1 MKETLKQIYQYLY
14 AAYRYKYLFIIVS
27 LSVMTAIGAYS
38 FYIPKKYQ
46 ADTTV
51 FIESN
56 VIDELVRGIAI
67 TPNIEDKVR
76 VLQFAIL
83 SRDMIMKTL
92 EKLDSEIFTKSKAV
106 QQKYISGLSDR
117 TKINVTRRM
126 DRFTLSIIDKDPHF
140 AQNFINTLVGL
151 YVEENLSE
159 KRDETYGANRF
170 LQDQIDIF
178 KQKLEA
184 SEDKIIAY
192 RKKQGVYF
200 STDEGATLADIR
212 ARMQQI
218 EEIGLTQDTLQARK
232 GQLQKQLG
240 SLDPTVDIIS
250 ETAEDNR
257 LVAMETRLKTL
268 LLRYTDNYPE
278 VVQLKSEIEAL
289 KYRLSQPDEA
299 EASHET
305 TRMTSRN
312 PLYQDLQGQLF
323 TVDTELS
330 SIAARKKNLQ
340 QTIAKR
346 EKELHEVPAAQ
357 KELGILMQER
367 DSYRSIYNDL
377 LARMGQSEVSKQ
389 MEIGNKASTFRIV
402 DPAILPETPV
412 SPDMI
417 KMFLLAIAGGFG
429 CGFGLVFLL
438 ENMDSRVR
446 DVETLHSLGI
456 DVLAVV
462 PNISDEV
469 QLRRKF
475 RKDVM
480 LFGFSGFYLLC
491 FVGVFAYEV
500 FFGDLGSF
508 YTKLQSLLG

>member
-1 MKETLKQIYQYLY
+1 MKDTLKQIYQYLY
-14 AAYRYKYLFIIVS
+14 AAYRYKYLFISVS
-27 LSVMTAIGAYS
+27 LLVMTAIGIYS
-38 FYIPKKYQ
+38 FSIPKKYQ

-67 TPNIEDKVR
+67 TPNIEDRVR

-83 SRDMIMKTL
+83 SRDMIVKTL
-92 EKLDSEIFTKSKAV
+92 EKLDSEIFTKNKAA
-106 QQKYISGLSDR
+106 QQKYVSDLAER

-126 DRFTLSIIDKDPHF
+126 DRFTLSIVDKDPHF
-140 AQNFINTLVGL
+140 AQKFINTLVSL

-184 SEDKIIAY
+184 AEDKIIEY
-192 RKKQGVYF
+192 RKKKGVYF
-200 STDEGATLADIR
+200 SIDEGATLADIR
-212 ARMQQI
+212 QRMQQV
-218 EEIGLTQDTLQARK
+218 EEIGLTQDTLRARK
-232 GQLQKQLG
+232 AQLQEQLNT
-240 SLDPTVDIIS
+240 LDPTVDIIS
-250 ETAEDNR
+250 ETAEGDR
-257 LVAMETRLKTL
+257 LAVMEARLKTL
-268 LLRYTDNYPE
+268 LLRYTVNYPE

-289 KYRLSQPDEA
+289 KYRLSQPEEA
-299 EASHET
+299 EKNRET

-323 TVDTELS
+323 NVETELS
-330 SIAARKKNLQ
+330 SLKARKKNIN

-346 EKELHEVPAAQ
+346 EKDLHEVPAAQ

-367 DSYRSIYNDL
+367 DSLRSIYNDL

-389 MEIGNKASTFRIV
+389 MEVSDKASTFRIV
-402 DPAILPETPV
+402 DPAILPEAPV
-412 SPDMI
+412 SPNMLR
-417 KMFLLAIAGGFG
+417 MFLFAVVGGLG

-446 DVETLHSLGI
+446 DVDTLKNLGI
-456 DVLAVV
+456 DVLAVI
-462 PNISDEV
+462 PNISDPT
-469 QLRRKF
+469 QLKRRFKKVT
-475 RKDVM
+475 RETG
-480 LFGFSGFYLLC
+480 L
-491 FVGVFAYEV
+491 
-500 FFGDLGSF
+500 
-508 YTKLQSLLG
+508 

>member
-1 MKETLKQIYQYLY
+1 MKDTLKQIYQYLY
-14 AAYRYKYLFIIVS
+14 AAYRHKYLFVSVS
-27 LSVMTAIGAYS
+27 LVVMTAIGVFS
-38 FYIPKKYQ
+38 FTMPKKYQ

-51 FIESN
+51 FIENN

-83 SRDMIMKTL
+83 SRDMIIKTL

-106 QQKYISGLSDR
+106 QQKYVSGLADR

-126 DRFTLSIIDKDPHF
+126 DRFTLSIVDNDPHF
-140 AQNFINTLVGL
+140 AQMFINTLVSL

-159 KRDETYGANRF
+159 KRNETYGANRF

-184 SEDKIIAY
+184 SEDKIIEY

-212 ARMQQI
+212 QRMQQI
-218 EEIGLTQDTLQARK
+218 EEIGLTEDTLRARK
-232 GQLQKQLG
+232 SQLQKQL
-240 SLDPTVDIIS
+240 STLDPTVDIVS
-250 ETAEDNR
+250 EAAEDNH
-257 LVAMETRLKTL
+257 LLAMETRLKTL

-289 KYRLSQPDEA
+289 KYRLSQPE
-299 EASHET
+299 EVGKSHET

-323 TVDTELS
+323 SVDTELS
-330 SIAARKKNLQ
+330 SLNARKKNLQ

-402 DPAILPETPV
+402 DPAILPQTPV
-412 SPDMI
+412 SPNMMR
-417 KMFLLAIAGGFG
+417 MFLLAVAGGLG
-429 CGFGLVFLL
+429 CGFGLIFLL
-438 ENMDSRVR
+438 ESMDSRVR
-446 DVETLHSLGI
+446 DVDTLRTLGF

-462 PNISDEV
+462 PNISDPI

-475 RKDVM
+475 KKDVF
-480 LFGFSGFYLLC
+480 LFGFSGLYLLC
-491 FVGVFAYEV
+491 FVGVFAYEI
-500 FFGDLGSF
+500 FIGDLSSLF
-508 YTKLQSLLG
+508 KKLQIFLG

>member
-1 MKETLKQIYQYLY
+1 MKDTLKQIYQYLY
-14 AAYRYKYLFIIVS
+14 AAYRYKYLFIFVS
-27 LSVMTAIGAYS
+27 LLVMTAIGIYS
-38 FYIPKKYQ
+38 FSIPKKYQ

-51 FIESN
+51 FIERN

-83 SRDMIMKTL
+83 SRDMIVKTL
-92 EKLDSEIFTKSKAV
+92 EKLDSEIFTKSKAA
-106 QQKYISGLSDR
+106 QQKYVLGLADR

-140 AQNFINTLVGL
+140 AQKFINTLVSL

-159 KRDETYGANRF
+159 KRNETYGANRF

-184 SEDKIIAY
+184 AEDKIIEY

-200 STDEGATLADIR
+200 STDERATLADIR
-212 ARMQQI
+212 QRMQQI
-218 EEIGLTQDTLQARK
+218 EEIGLTQDTLRGRK
-232 GQLQKQLG
+232 TQLQKQL
-240 SLDPTVDIIS
+240 STLDPTVDIVS

-257 LVAMETRLKTL
+257 LGAMETRLKIL

-289 KYRLSQPDEA
+289 KYRLSQPE
-299 EASHET
+299 ETERSHET

-323 TVDTELS
+323 NVESELS
-330 SIAARKKNLQ
+330 SLNARKKNLKR
-340 QTIAKR
+340 TIAVR

-367 DSYRSIYNDL
+367 DSFRSIYNDL

-402 DPAILPETPV
+402 DPAILPQTPV
-412 SPDMI
+412 SPNMLR
-417 KMFLLAIAGGFG
+417 MFLFSIAGGLG

-446 DVETLHSLGI
+446 DVDTLKNLGL

-462 PNISDEV
+462 PNISDPT
-469 QLRRKF
+469 QLKRRFK
-475 RKDVM
+475 KDVM
-480 LFGFSGFYLLC
+480 LFGFSGLYLLC
-491 FVGVFAYEV
+491 FVGVFAYVV
-500 FFGDLGSF
+500 FFGDFNSL
-508 YTKLQSLLG
+508 YTKLQILLG

>member
-1 MKETLKQIYQYLY
+1 MKDTLKQIYQYLY
-14 AAYRYKYLFIIVS
+14 AAYRHKYLFIFVS
-27 LSVMTAIGAYS
+27 LSVMTAIGVFS
-38 FYIPKKYQ
+38 FSMPKKYR

-51 FIESN
+51 FIENN
-56 VIDELVRGIAI
+56 VIDELVKGIAI

-83 SRDMIMKTL
+83 SRDMIIKTL
-92 EKLDSEIFTKSKAV
+92 EKLDSKIFTESEAA
-106 QQKYISGLSDR
+106 QQKYVSDLADR

-126 DRFTLSIIDKDPHF
+126 DRFTLSIVDSDPHF
-140 AQNFINTLVGL
+140 AQTFINTLVSL
-151 YVEENLSE
+151 YVEENLSD
-159 KRDETYGANRF
+159 KRNETYGANRF

-212 ARMQQI
+212 QRMQQI
-218 EEIGLTQDTLQARK
+218 EDISLTEDTLRAQK
-232 GQLQKQLG
+232 SQLQKQL
-240 SLDPTVDIIS
+240 STLDPTVDIVS
-250 ETAEDNR
+250 EAAEDNH
-257 LVAMETRLKTL
+257 LATMEARLKTL

-289 KYRLSQPDEA
+289 KYRLSQPEEA
-299 EASHET
+299 GQSHET

-312 PLYQDLQGQLF
+312 PLYQDLQGKLF
-323 TVDTELS
+323 SVDTELS
-330 SIAARKKNLQ
+330 SLNARKKNLQ

-367 DSYRSIYNDL
+367 DSYRSIYNEL

-402 DPAILPETPV
+402 DPAVLPQTPV
-412 SPDMI
+412 SPNM
-417 KMFLLAIAGGFG
+417 MRMLLLAVAGGLG
-429 CGFGLVFLL
+429 CGFGLIFLL

-446 DVETLHSLGI
+446 DVDTLRALGI

-462 PNISDEV
+462 PNISDPK
-469 QLRRKF
+469 QLKSRFK
-475 RKDVM
+475 KDVL
-480 LFGFSGFYLLC
+480 LFSFSGLYLLC
-491 FVGVFAYEV
+491 FVSVFAYEI
-500 FFGDLGSF
+500 FIGNLSSIYFLG
-508 YTKLQSLLG
+508 